1 MTRSVFLT
9 AYEAFRSRLIDAR
22 KASGKSQVELAKL
35 LNRPQSFVSKV
46 ESGDRRLDVVEF
58 VEICRAIGVDP
69 GPIVASVER
78 AFETK

>member
-9 AYEAFRSRLIDAR
+9 AYEAFRSSLIDAR
-22 KASGKSQVELAKL
+22 KASGKSQVELAQL

-58 VEICRAIGVDP
+58 VEICRALNADP
-69 GPIVASVER
+69 YATIQAIDEALRTP
-78 AFETK
+78 

>member
-1 MTRSVFLT
+1 M
-9 AYEAFRSRLIDAR
+9 AYEAFRSCLIDAR
-22 KASGKSQVELAKL
+22 KASGKSQVELAQL

-69 GPIVASVER
+69 GPIVASVEQ